1 MIAATLDVQSAR
13 FLKPLKPE
21 PAYGGLD
28 LAAVNDLTS
37 FVLVWPKEDSVYVYP
52 WFWLPGDNIAERSKK
67 DNVPYKSWW
76 EQGFLELT
84 PGNVTDW
91 RYVTARIKQLA
102 QIFDIRQ
109 IGFDRYGARDT
120 VSDLMDAGI
129 DVAEVGQGYISMNAP
144 CRRLHELVL
153 SRRLVHTG
161 HPVLRWN
168 VDCCAVAQDPAGNI
182 KPVKPDRQR
191 GSKRIDGVV
200 AAVMAIDCAM
210 KNTGD
215 GYADLTCTVIG

>member
-1 MIAATLDVQSAR
+1 VGRL
-13 FLKPLKPE
+13 FLEPLRSE

-28 LAAVNDLTS
+28 LAAVNDLTA
-37 FVLVWPKEDSVYVYP
+37 FVLAWPIEQSVHVYP
-52 WFWLPGDNIAERSKK
+52 WFFLPSDGLAERAKR
-67 DNVPYKSWW
+67 DNVPYVQWA
-76 EQGFLELT
+76 EQGLIELT

-200 AAVMAIDCAM
+200 AAVMAIDCLM
-210 KNTGD
+210 KNDANG
-215 GYADLTCTVIG
+215 GMELTFL

>member
-1 MIAATLDVQSAR
+1 
-13 FLKPLKPE
+13 
-21 PAYGGLD
+21 
-28 LAAVNDLTS
+28 
-37 FVLVWPKEDSVYVYP
+37 
-52 WFWLPGDNIAERSKK
+52 
-67 DNVPYKSWW
+67 
-76 EQGFLELT
+76 
-84 PGNVTDW
+84 
-91 RYVTARIKQLA
+91 
-102 QIFDIRQ
+102 
-109 IGFDRYGARDT
+109 
-120 VSDLMDAGI
+120 
-129 DVAEVGQGYISMNAP
+129 MNAP

-200 AAVMAIDCAM
+200 AAVMAIDCLM

-215 GYADLTCTVIG
+215 GYADLTCYLR

>member
-1 MIAATLDVQSAR
+1 VGRL
-13 FLKPLKPE
+13 FLEPLRSE
-21 PAYGGLD
+21 PCCGGLD
-28 LAAVNDLTS
+28 LAAVNDLTA
-37 FVLVWPKEDSVYVYP
+37 FVLAWDVGGRVHVYP
-52 WFWLPGDNIAERSKK
+52 WFWIPEDGLAERCKR
-67 DNVPYKSWW
+67 DNVRYDLWR
-76 EQGFLELT
+76 EAGYIETT

-120 VSDLMDAGI
+120 VSDLMEDGI
-129 DVAEVGQGYISMNAP
+129 EVVDIGQGYVSMNAP

-210 KNTGD
+210 KHQEIEAGV
-215 GYADLTCTVIG
+215 L